1 MMADVTAV
9 NSPAQW
15 MVIVWKIV
23 LFTKRK
29 FVLMV
34 PPNHMLAVRNRS
46 SRQGGGTIIRHL
58 KRGQNA
64 TPFPALTIQPP
75 LQDMFGVWKM
85 PEKSLAWDGQE
96 WNVLLVTG
104 AEDVN
109 ATSASKKS
117 SQFYS
122 QILSILSINV
132 LNFLTIVHINVN
144 IS

>member
-1 MMADVTAV
+1 MFSRKQASASHCNDWTHVHQEFDTFQPWIDWLTIKV
-9 NSPAQW
+9 DWRDKNVSC
-15 MVIVWKIV
+15 
-23 LFTKRK
+23 KRN
-29 FVLMV
+29 L
-34 PPNHMLAVRNRS
+34 
-46 SRQGGGTIIRHL
+46 T
-58 KRGQNA
+58 RGQNA